1 MPSPRAQQWPSP
13 PRRALRRTHPLG
25 GERPGSLLASTPG
38 ARVVHASL
46 FKAGSKRDSRCIPPA
61 SRASARESMPNLAE
75 LTWRSLDAR
84 ARHPAQV
91 DRLDSPRAIPAGR
104 RRPGP
109 CSGEH
114 VALREADR
122 ASGPAQP
129 FARAPAR
136 EVADG
141 AVGAMLRPLRRP
153 PSIRGRESSPP
164 AQGRVAPLRDH
175 RPTAMRATRRVES
188 SGTQP
193 CGARPPTPPACGCRG
208 TSPPAHSRRGLFQV
222 TGCSRTDARLQASAQ
237 GSCVPP
243 GAAQTRLRA
252 GAPQR
257 D

>member
-109 CSGEH
+109 CLGIT
-114 VALREADR
+114 L
-122 ASGPAQP
+122 P
-129 FARAPAR
+129 FARRTAPPGQPSPSLEYPHEKSPTALW
-136 EVADG
+136 EPCSSLSDDPPLYAG
-141 AVGAMLRPLRRP
+141 ESQALRPK
-153 PSIRGRESSPP
+153 
-164 AQGRVAPLRDH
+164 AV
-175 RPTAMRATRRVES
+175 
-188 SGTQP
+188 
-193 CGARPPTPPACGCRG
+193 
-208 TSPPAHSRRGLFQV
+208 
-222 TGCSRTDARLQASAQ
+222 
-237 GSCVPP
+237 
-243 GAAQTRLRA
+243 
-252 GAPQR
+252 
-257 D
+257 